1 MAMKTVKQAMENME
15 YVRGLLW
22 QKQPGFA
29 ASLELAAAQLERQL
43 REPGMAP
50 HNRGHARCPG
60 ADLASRAAIKRAMAS
75 DTQNAGLPARAC
87 SAGDPV
93 GDPGRAGGTSD

>member
-50 HNRGHARCPG
+50 HNRGH
-60 ADLASRAAIKRAMAS
+60 
-75 DTQNAGLPARAC
+75 
-87 SAGDPV
+87 
-93 GDPGRAGGTSD
+93 GR